1 MYLLDIGVTVFSY
14 YRQVLPLIVDRM
26 FRSGPGAVGVFTA
39 ANSLGGIAGTFA
51 VLFLANYRAKGMLV
65 LYATLAYAVL
75 LLIFGFTPA
84 LGLAALAAMALG
96 TLTMAGLGATDAI
109 GMTTRQ
115 TTVQLTTPD
124 DMRGRAV
131 SAHSVSAMT
140 ANNLGTFYVG
150 IMSERIGAENTMLLG
165 GVISIAVVIA
175 VWWLIKGVRQY
186 RYP

>member
-1 MYLLDIGVTVFSY
+1 
-14 YRQVLPLIVDRM
+14 
-26 FRSGPGAVGVFTA
+26 
-39 ANSLGGIAGTFA
+39 
-51 VLFLANYRAKGMLV
+51 
-65 LYATLAYAVL
+65 
-75 LLIFGFTPA
+75 
-84 LGLAALAAMALG
+84 MALG

-150 IMSERIGAENTMLLG
+150 IMSERIGAENTMILG
-165 GVISIAVVIA
+165 GLISVAVVFA